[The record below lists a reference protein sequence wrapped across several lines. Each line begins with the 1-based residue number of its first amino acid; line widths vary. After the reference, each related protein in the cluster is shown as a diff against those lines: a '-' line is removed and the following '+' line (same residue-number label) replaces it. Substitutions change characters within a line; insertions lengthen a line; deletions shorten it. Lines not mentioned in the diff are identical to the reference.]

1 MDSSESIKDLDGPP
15 DAMTMSVDEMHDYHQ
30 RCQKIDLIRRL
41 DDLRDRYPDL
51 WIPAVSL
58 ETGLDELKAILEI
71 SKREAEQEELSTSFR
86 ELLLM
91 IYLALRSGQ

>member
-1 MDSSESIKDLDGPP
+1 MESDKPIKDLDGPP
-15 DAMTMSVDEMHDYHQ
+15 DAMTMSVDEMHDYHH

-41 DDLRDRYPDL
+41 EDLRNRHPDL
-51 WIPAVSL
+51 CIPTVSL
-58 ETGLDELKAILEI
+58 ETGLNELETILKI
-71 SKREAEQEELSTSFR
+71 SKREAEQEEFSTSFR